1 MQIKHLS
8 FSYGNYRVLK
18 NINLEFKSGK
28 VTTLMGA
35 NGCGKSTLL
44 NILARNFDYKRGRIF
59 LNGKNIKDYKAREY
73 AKEVA
78 IVYQQNRMLSD
89 ITVEKLVSYGRTPHL
104 KPLKKH
110 SDEDIS
116 KVNWA
121 LDVTELND
129 IKVSEV
135 RNLSGGQ
142 RQRVFIAMALAQD
155 SKILL
160 LDEPTTYL
168 DMKYQI
174 DILNLVRKINAD
186 FGITIIMVLHD
197 VMQAINYSDEVIGIK
212 NGRVFFSGK
221 PRDTLNSEVVST
233 LYGTDLIVDEYK
245 GTKIVLP
252 ACICN

>member
-8 FSYGNYRVLK
+8 FSYGDFRVLK
-18 NINLEFKSGK
+18 DINIEFKSGK

-35 NGCGKSTLL
+35 NGCGKSTVL
-44 NILARNFDYKRGRIF
+44 NIIARNLKYKRGRVF
-59 LNGKNIKDYKAREY
+59 LNGKNINDYKSKEY

-78 IVYQQNRMLSD
+78 RVYQQNRILSD

-104 KPLKKH
+104 KPLKKY
-110 SDEDIS
+110 SEEDTN
-116 KVNWA
+116 KVDWA
-121 LDVTELND
+121 LEVTGLTD
-129 IKVSEV
+129 IRLKEV

-174 DILNLVRKINAD
+174 DILNLVKKINED
-186 FGITIIMVLHD
+186 FGITVIMVLHD
-197 VMQAINYSDEVIGIK
+197 VMQAINYSDIVVGIK
-212 NGRVFFSGK
+212 DGNVLFNGI
-221 PRDTLNSEVVST
+221 PWDTLNSEVVST
-233 LYGTDLIVDEYK
+233 LYGAELIVDEYK
-245 GTKIVLP
+245 GTKIVVP
-252 ACICN
+252 HCICK